1 MELPIG
7 KTTSYQ
13 DLLRSFQEAGQ
24 PAQTPRSQ
32 KLIYRPHHSK
42 NSIQKADK

>member
-1 MELPIG
+1 MELSIG
-7 KTTSYQ
+7 KATSYQ

-32 KLIYRPHHSK
+32 KLVYRPNHNK
-42 NSIQKADK
+42 NSIQKANK